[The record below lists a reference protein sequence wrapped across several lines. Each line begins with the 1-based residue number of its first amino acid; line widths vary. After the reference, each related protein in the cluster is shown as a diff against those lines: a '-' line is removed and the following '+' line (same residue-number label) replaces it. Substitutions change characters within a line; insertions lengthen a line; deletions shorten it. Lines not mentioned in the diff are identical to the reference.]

1 MVQNEKD
8 NKIEKISKLL
18 EQGGTMLAQHCKCG
32 APLFRYHGNVICPIC
47 DSHLNEIKNKNENMD
62 ENKIEN
68 KIKKEIERK
77 NVILNRP
84 SDQSL
89 TSQSFSTSQSSPTSI
104 TPETQEFISNA
115 IINKITQLCSD
126 LDCET
131 DLNRVKKQLE
141 TIGSGIKVLN
151 EILEKNP
158 R

>member
-1 MVQNEKD
+1 MIYLIQNEKD

-32 APLFRYHGNVICPIC
+32 APLFRYHGSVICPIC
-47 DSHLNEIKNKNENMD
+47 DSHLNKNENID
-62 ENKIEN
+62 EN

-77 NVILNRP
+77 NIILNRP

-89 TSQSFSTSQSSPTSI
+89 TSQSSTTSI

-126 LDCET
+126 LDSET

-151 EILEKNP
+151 EILENNP

>member
-1 MVQNEKD
+1 
-8 NKIEKISKLL
+8 
-18 EQGGTMLAQHCKCG
+18 MLAQHCKCG
-32 APLFRYHGNVICPIC
+32 APLFRYHGSVICPIC
-47 DSHLNEIKNKNENMD
+47 DSHLNKNENID

-77 NVILNRP
+77 NIILNRP

-89 TSQSFSTSQSSPTSI
+89 TSQSSTTSI

-126 LDCET
+126 LDSET

-151 EILEKNP
+151 EILENNP

>member
-1 MVQNEKD
+1 VIYLVQSEKD

-32 APLFRYHGNVICPIC
+32 APLFRYHGNVICPVC
-47 DSHLNEIKNKNENMD
+47 NSHLNISKNSNENID
-62 ENKIEN
+62 EKKIEKN
-68 KIKKEIERK
+68 FKKEIERK
-77 NVILNRP
+77 NNILNIP
-84 SDQSL
+84 SDQS
-89 TSQSFSTSQSSPTSI
+89 STFRSSPTSI
-104 TPETQEFISNA
+104 TPETQEFISKA

-131 DLNRVKKQLE
+131 DLNRIKKQLE

>member
-1 MVQNEKD
+1 MIYLVQSEKD

-32 APLFRYHGNVICPIC
+32 APLFRYHGNVICPVC
-47 DSHLNEIKNKNENMD
+47 NSHLNISKNSNENID
-62 ENKIEN
+62 EKKIEKN
-68 KIKKEIERK
+68 FKKEIERK
-77 NVILNRP
+77 NNILNIP
-84 SDQSL
+84 SDQS
-89 TSQSFSTSQSSPTSI
+89 STFRSSPTSI
-104 TPETQEFISNA
+104 TPETQEFISKA

-131 DLNRVKKQLE
+131 DLNRIKKQLE

>member
-1 MVQNEKD
+1 MIYLVQNEKD

-32 APLFRYHGNVICPIC
+32 APLFRYHGDVICPIC
-47 DSHLNEIKNKNENMD
+47 DSHLNKSKNKNENID
-62 ENKIEN
+62 ENKIEK

-77 NVILNRP
+77 NVTLNRP

-89 TSQSFSTSQSSPTSI
+89 TSRSFSTSI

>member
-1 MVQNEKD
+1 MIYLVQNEKD

-32 APLFRYHGNVICPIC
+32 APLFRYHGSVICPIC
-47 DSHLNEIKNKNENMD
+47 DSHLNKNENID

-77 NVILNRP
+77 NIILNRP

-89 TSQSFSTSQSSPTSI
+89 TSQSSTTSI

-126 LDCET
+126 LDSET

-151 EILEKNP
+151 EILENNP

>member
-1 MVQNEKD
+1 MIYLVQNEKD

-32 APLFRYHGNVICPIC
+32 APLFRYHGSVICPIC
-47 DSHLNEIKNKNENMD
+47 DSHLNKNENID
-62 ENKIEN
+62 EN

-77 NVILNRP
+77 NIILNRP

-89 TSQSFSTSQSSPTSI
+89 TSQSSTTSI

-126 LDCET
+126 LDSET

-151 EILEKNP
+151 EILENNP

>member
-1 MVQNEKD
+1 
-8 NKIEKISKLL
+8 
-18 EQGGTMLAQHCKCG
+18 MLAQHCKCG
-32 APLFRYHGNVICPIC
+32 APLFRYHGSVICPIC
-47 DSHLNEIKNKNENMD
+47 DSHLNKNENID
-62 ENKIEN
+62 EN

-77 NVILNRP
+77 NIILNRP

-89 TSQSFSTSQSSPTSI
+89 TSQSSTTSI

-126 LDCET
+126 LDSET

-151 EILEKNP
+151 EILENNP

>member
-1 MVQNEKD
+1 MIQNEKD

-32 APLFRYHGNVICPIC
+32 APLFRYHGSVICPIC
-47 DSHLNEIKNKNENMD
+47 DSHLNKNENID
-62 ENKIEN
+62 EN

-77 NVILNRP
+77 NIILNRP

-89 TSQSFSTSQSSPTSI
+89 TSQSSTTSI

-126 LDCET
+126 LDSET

-151 EILEKNP
+151 EILENNP

>member
-32 APLFRYHGNVICPIC
+32 APLFRYHGSVICPIC
-47 DSHLNEIKNKNENMD
+47 DSHLNKNENID

-77 NVILNRP
+77 NIILNRP

-89 TSQSFSTSQSSPTSI
+89 TSQSSTTSI

-126 LDCET
+126 LDSET

-151 EILEKNP
+151 EILENNP

>member
-32 APLFRYHGNVICPIC
+32 APLFRYHGSVICPIC
-47 DSHLNEIKNKNENMD
+47 DSHLNKNENID
-62 ENKIEN
+62 EN

-77 NVILNRP
+77 NIILNRP

-89 TSQSFSTSQSSPTSI
+89 TSQSSTTSI

-126 LDCET
+126 LDSET

-151 EILEKNP
+151 EILENNP

>member
-1 MVQNEKD
+1 MIYLVQNEKD

-32 APLFRYHGNVICPIC
+32 APLFRYHGSVICPIC
-47 DSHLNEIKNKNENMD
+47 DSHLNKNENID
-62 ENKIEN
+62 ENKIEK

-77 NVILNRP
+77 NIILNRP

-89 TSQSFSTSQSSPTSI
+89 TSQSSTTSI

-126 LDCET
+126 LDSET

-151 EILEKNP
+151 EILENNP

>member
-1 MVQNEKD
+1 MIYLVQNEKD

-32 APLFRYHGNVICPIC
+32 APLFRYHGSVICPIC
-47 DSHLNEIKNKNENMD
+47 DSHLNKNENID
-62 ENKIEN
+62 EN

-77 NVILNRP
+77 NIILNRP

-89 TSQSFSTSQSSPTSI
+89 TSQSSTTSI

-126 LDCET
+126 LDSET

-151 EILEKNP
+151 EILENKP

>member
-1 MVQNEKD
+1 
-8 NKIEKISKLL
+8 
-18 EQGGTMLAQHCKCG
+18 MLAQHCKCG
-32 APLFRYHGNVICPIC
+32 APLFRYHGSVICPIC
-47 DSHLNEIKNKNENMD
+47 DSHLNKNENID
-62 ENKIEN
+62 ENKIEK

-77 NVILNRP
+77 NIILNRP

-89 TSQSFSTSQSSPTSI
+89 TSQSSTTSI

-126 LDCET
+126 LDSET

-151 EILEKNP
+151 EILENNP

>member
-1 MVQNEKD
+1 VIYLVQNEKD

-32 APLFRYHGNVICPIC
+32 APLFRYHGSVICPIC
-47 DSHLNEIKNKNENMD
+47 DSHLNKNENID
-62 ENKIEN
+62 ENKIEK

-77 NVILNRP
+77 NIILNRP

-89 TSQSFSTSQSSPTSI
+89 TSQSSTTSI

-126 LDCET
+126 LDSET

-151 EILEKNP
+151 EILENNP

>member
-1 MVQNEKD
+1 
-8 NKIEKISKLL
+8 
-18 EQGGTMLAQHCKCG
+18 MLAQHCKCG
-32 APLFRYHGNVICPIC
+32 APLFRYHGSVICPIC
-47 DSHLNEIKNKNENMD
+47 DSHLNKNENID
-62 ENKIEN
+62 EN

-77 NVILNRP
+77 NIILNRP

-89 TSQSFSTSQSSPTSI
+89 TSQSSTTSI

-126 LDCET
+126 LDSET

-151 EILEKNP
+151 EILENKP

>member
-1 MVQNEKD
+1 VIYLVQNEKD

-32 APLFRYHGNVICPIC
+32 APLFRYHGSVICPIC
-47 DSHLNEIKNKNENMD
+47 DSHLNKNENID

-77 NVILNRP
+77 NIILNRP

-89 TSQSFSTSQSSPTSI
+89 TSQSSTTSI

-126 LDCET
+126 LDSET

-151 EILEKNP
+151 EILENNP